1 MILIEN
7 QQQQLTVV
15 VEVIIIINLTR
26 QTMSRRDEI

>member
-1 MILIEN
+1 MLIEN

-15 VEVIIIINLTR
+15 VVVIIIINLTR